1 LSAEETTFE
10 RVSKAILDRARAVA
24 EEILEKARKEAEE
37 IINKAKLRR
46 KQEQEREEARII
58 SEAKRK
64 ARAIIVK
71 AMLKARKD
79 QSEVKRKIIDVII
92 ERVREEIKRKGFNYR
107 ESLKKLIHEAVK
119 TLPPTDIIIYANKGD
134 LKEIRE
140 VLRELKLTSKVKDIR
155 EANISGGVI
164 VETID
169 GKFRIDNSYET
180 RLEMAL
186 SRLLPEIS
194 RELFGE

>member
-1 LSAEETTFE
+1 MTLE
-10 RVSKAILDRARAVA
+10 RVSKAILDRARAEA
-24 EEILEKARKEAEE
+24 EEILERARKEAEE

-46 KQEQEREEARII
+46 RQEQEREEARII

-79 QSEVKRKIIDVII
+79 QSEVKRKIIDEII
-92 ERVREEIKRKGFNYR
+92 ERVKEEIKRKSFNYR
-107 ESLKKLIHEAVK
+107 ESLKNLIQEAVK
-119 TLPPTDIIIYANKGD
+119 TLPPTDIIICANKGD